1 MCNLETDRLCL
12 RKTTADDWERYH
24 ALNSNA
30 DVLRYCFDVPTDKEI
45 RKEFDIRIQPW
56 NLSSEHWLN
65 LTIFEKDKD
74 DVIGMTGLRNANSA
88 AEVGFLFLPQYQG
101 LGYGTESLK
110 ALKEYAISLGIREL
124 FARIVKGND
133 ASIRLVEKC
142 GFSFY
147 AERENVVRINGIY
160 HNGLIYKWRHEP

>member
-1 MCNLETDRLCL
+1 MCNLETDRLYL
-12 RKTTADDWERYH
+12 RKTTADDWEKYYS
-24 ALNSNA
+24 LNSNA
-30 DVLRYCFDVPTDKEI
+30 DVLRYCFDVPPDEEI

-65 LTIFEKDKD
+65 LTIFEKEKGNF
-74 DVIGMTGLRNANSA
+74 IGMTGLRNANSA

-110 ALKEYAISLGIREL
+110 ALKEYAILLGIREL

-133 ASIRLVEKC
+133 ASNRLVEKC

-147 AERENVVRINGIY
+147 AERQHVVRINEIY
-160 HNGLIYKWRHEP
+160 QDGLIYKCQT